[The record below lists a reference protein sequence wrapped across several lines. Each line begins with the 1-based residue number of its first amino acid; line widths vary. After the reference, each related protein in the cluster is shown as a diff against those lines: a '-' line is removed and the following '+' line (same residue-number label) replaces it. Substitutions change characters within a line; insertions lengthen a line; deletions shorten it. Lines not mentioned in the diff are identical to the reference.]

1 MSVWPMSPH
10 RRSRARDAIDD
21 VRTAILLARVVLR
34 LRAGHAPWH
43 SRSRARVRRLTPS
56 RLGR

>member
-1 MSVWPMSPH
+1 MSAH
-10 RRSRARDAIDD
+10 RRSRAYDAIDD
-21 VRTAILLARVVLR
+21 VRTVILLARIVLR

-43 SRSRARVRRLTPS
+43 SRSRARIRSLTPS